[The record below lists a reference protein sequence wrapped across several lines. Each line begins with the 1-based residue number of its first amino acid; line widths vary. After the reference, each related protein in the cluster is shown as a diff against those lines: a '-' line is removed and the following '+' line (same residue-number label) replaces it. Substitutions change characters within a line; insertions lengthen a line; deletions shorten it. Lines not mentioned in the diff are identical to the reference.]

1 MSVPIGI
8 GFDRLIRALVRA
20 LPGWSDV
27 PEPGREVQA

>member
-1 MSVPIGI
+1 MSVPTGI

-20 LPGWSDV
+20 LPGCSGV